1 MASVCPECGS
11 TKFTKAGYTVV
22 ERKKLQR
29 YRCSKCLRTFTY
41 LHHTGKKKEKQ
52 EEADES

>member
-1 MASVCPECGS
+1 MAAVCPECGS
-11 TKFTKAGYTVV
+11 SKFVKAGYTVV
-22 ERKKLQR
+22 ERKKVQR